1 MTGQISADAVRR
13 IVTVP
18 VPPDRAFALFTAGF
32 GTWWPREY
40 TWAGD
45 VLDVHP
51 RPLRCS
57 DGLSPTGEGKFI
69 DLSGLRTHY
78 LE

>member
-1 MTGQISADAVRR
+1 MTGQITADA
-13 IVTVP
+13 
-18 VPPDRAFALFTAGF
+18 VPPDRAFATFTDGI

-57 DGLSPTGEGKFI
+57 GGLSPTGEMSSFVQRTVLTKL
-69 DLSGLRTHY
+69 DLV
-78 LE
+78 E